1 MLRVHRQ
8 GGAKEAEKE
17 EENEEHTTKDNE
29 LSKGGVSNTI
39 IGLGATSTT
48 SVFLDGI
55 GSKLVVDKTIEGDRV
70 TEELERC
77 NGVAEDEHRGNNK
90 KNILK
95 DTAKRENERG
105 GSANL
110 DSLLATVCVWRWQEE
125 RHILGK
131 RRRR

>member
-1 MLRVHRQ
+1 MNAAVAEEASVLVADVLLRVDRQ
-8 GGAKEAEKE
+8 GGAEGAEKQ

-29 LSKGGVSNTI
+29 LFEGGVSDTI
-39 IGLGATSTT
+39 IGPGATSTT
-48 SVFLDGI
+48 SVFLKGI
-55 GSKLVVDKTIEGDRV
+55 GSKLVVDETTKGDRV

-105 GSANL
+105 GSAN
-110 DSLLATVCVWRWQEE
+110 
-125 RHILGK
+125 
-131 RRRR
+131 